1 MSWSCAASD
10 ADAMVWSVPITWK
23 HTWFITSGITGLI
36 FPGMMD
42 DPGAAA
48 GRLISLNPHRGP
60 DESSRRSLQI
70 LLTLTA
76 TRRRMFEKSRNDD
89 VDDDASMKSSGDRRG
104 KRVCSLRAETDAS
117 AKDASAQILVPMA
130 VPPRLSS

>member
-1 MSWSCAASD
+1 
-10 ADAMVWSVPITWK
+10 
-23 HTWFITSGITGLI
+23 
-36 FPGMMD
+36 
-42 DPGAAA
+42 
-48 GRLISLNPHRGP
+48 
-60 DESSRRSLQI
+60 
-70 LLTLTA
+70 
-76 TRRRMFEKSRNDD
+76 MFEKSRNDD